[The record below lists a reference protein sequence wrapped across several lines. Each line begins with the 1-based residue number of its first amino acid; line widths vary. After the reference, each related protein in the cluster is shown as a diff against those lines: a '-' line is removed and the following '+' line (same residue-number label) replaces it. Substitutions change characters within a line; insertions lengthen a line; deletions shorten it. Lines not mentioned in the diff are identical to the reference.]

1 MMRYATEY
9 LVLFIDFG
17 LCWMVLCHDIDVCV
31 SRRKCLVPLLPTG
44 QIRQPKKYLFEYRY
58 GTKKTKISFCTTLS
72 SQHEYSTTGSSVVA
86 RVAEKCCR
94 RVRQQSEVIQYY
106 R

>member
-9 LVLFIDFG
+9 LFIDFG

-31 SRRKCLVPLLPTG
+31 SRRKCLVPLPVGKYVSRKNTCSSTGTAPRRQKFLAVLPYSLASTSTDTLELELATG
-44 QIRQPKKYLFEYRY
+44 
-58 GTKKTKISFCTTLS
+58 
-72 SQHEYSTTGSSVVA
+72 
-86 RVAEKCCR
+86 
-94 RVRQQSEVIQYY
+94 RVRTVL